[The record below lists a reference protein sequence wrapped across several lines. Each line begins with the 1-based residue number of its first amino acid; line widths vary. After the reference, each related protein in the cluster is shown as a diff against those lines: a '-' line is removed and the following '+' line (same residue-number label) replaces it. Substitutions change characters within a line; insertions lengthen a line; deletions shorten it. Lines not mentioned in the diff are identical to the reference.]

1 MQNANH
7 FVSSRFSFGEH
18 GYCRVVADRL
28 PSRPMTSRSRDN
40 EVLVIIGAGGMGM
53 SVARRVGAGRTIV
66 LADVNAAGLQSAAD
80 ALGSDGHQVLTREV
94 DVTSR
99 SSVAAVAEMAD
110 EAGRV
115 TAVVHTAGLSPQQAS
130 AEAVLAVDL
139 LGVALSIDEFG
150 RVIEPGG
157 AAVVIASMAGHMQPA
172 LDPAVERQ
180 LATAPTDELLGLE
193 ACSPRSLT
201 VRVAYPFAKRA
212 NQFGLPPQPD
222 PGANAVRESI
232 RISPGVI
239 STAMGRL
246 ELSSES
252 GALMRAMVDN
262 SGLRRLG
269 TPEDIAAATEFL
281 LGPSAAFITGTDLL
295 VDGGV
300 VAAIQSRHNRSRQ
313 STRRSL
319 TKELR

>member
-1 MQNANH
+1 M
-7 FVSSRFSFGEH
+7 
-18 GYCRVVADRL
+18 
-28 PSRPMTSRSRDN
+28 
-40 EVLVIIGAGGMGM
+40 
-53 SVARRVGAGRTIV
+53 
-66 LADVNAAGLQSAAD
+66 
-80 ALGSDGHQVLTREV
+80 
-94 DVTSR
+94 
-99 SSVAAVAEMAD
+99 
-110 EAGRV
+110 
-115 TAVVHTAGLSPQQAS
+115 
-130 AEAVLAVDL
+130 
-139 LGVALSIDEFG
+139 
-150 RVIEPGG
+150 IEPGG

-193 ACSPRSLT
+193 ACSKITDSRM
-201 VRVAYPFAKRA
+201 AYPFAKRA
-212 NQFGLPPQPD
+212 NQIRVAAAAGSWGER
-222 PGANAVRESI
+222 GARINS
-232 RISPGVI
+232 ISPGVI

-300 VAAIQSRHNRSRQ
+300 VAAIQSGTIDLAKALAEAR
-313 STRRSL
+313 
-319 TKELR
+319 

>member
-1 MQNANH
+1 
-7 FVSSRFSFGEH
+7 
-18 GYCRVVADRL
+18 
-28 PSRPMTSRSRDN
+28 
-40 EVLVIIGAGGMGM
+40 
-53 SVARRVGAGRTIV
+53 V
-66 LADVNAAGLQSAAD
+66 LADVNAAALKTAAD
-80 ALGSDGHQVLTREV
+80 ALGNDGHQVVTREV

-99 SSVAAVAEMAD
+99 SSVAAVAEVAD

-139 LGVALSIDEFG
+139 LGVALTIDEFG

-172 LDPAVERQ
+172 LDPAVEQQ

-193 ACSPRSLT
+193 ACAKITDSRI
-201 VRVAYPFAKRA
+201 AYPFAKRA
-212 NQFGLPPQPD
+212 NQIRVAAAAGSWGER
-222 PGANAVRESI
+222 GARINS
-232 RISPGVI
+232 ISPGVI
-239 STAMGRL
+239 STAMGQL

-252 GALMRAMVDN
+252 GALMRAMVEN

-281 LGPSAAFITGTDLL
+281 LGSSAAFITGTDLL

-300 VAAIQSRHNRSRQ
+300 IAAIQSGTIDLAKALADR
-313 STRRSL
+313 
-319 TKELR
+319 